1 MRDRGSVAEI
11 ICFTFLLAYLVWVPL
26 PFGSASD
33 GALTPL
39 VVPPLL
45 LASAAV
51 MIMSRRPGLQLTR
64 PGRLW
69 TAGALL
75 FTVFIALQL
84 VPLPGPLLRAISPES
99 ARLWSAA
106 DRVAAL
112 AGAGPASIH
121 ALHPISVDPAATAV
135 QLFRIAAYAGT
146 FIAAMFVARTKN
158 RRLTMVFVLA
168 LMVIFEA
175 VYAIREAVMQRYE
188 IWGWKN
194 TLIYDRATG
203 TFVNPN
209 HFAHYA
215 AIILPFG
222 VFLCAY
228 AWHTA
233 APGAPVR
240 RRLVVLFERRFVLL
254 GLGAAAIVAAAAAIL
269 VAQSRGA
276 MLATVTG
283 FAAVGAIASGRRR
296 AAARAGLI
304 ALAVIALFAGVYFVM
319 GRATDSR
326 HLGERDSTSLQGRR
340 SSVLSAFRIWT
351 DFPLFGS
358 GAGTFQNLSP
368 RAQDENGEVI
378 QNHAHNDY
386 AETLA
391 TTGAIGFL
399 LAFVPLLGGTAAL
412 VRYAFGARRSESSWR
427 RRAFYTAALTS
438 IAIAL
443 AHAMVD
449 FNFYIPANPVTLAA
463 IAGAAASVRESAAT

>member
-1 MRDRGSVAEI
+1 MRDRRSVAEI
-11 ICFTFLLAYLVWVPL
+11 ICFTFFLAYLVWVPL

-39 VVPPLL
+39 VVPPLVL
-45 LASAAV
+45 AAAAAILAS
-51 MIMSRRPGLQLTR
+51 RRASLRITR

-75 FTVFIALQL
+75 FIAFIALQL
-84 VPLPGPLLRAISPES
+84 VPLPRPLLRAISPES
-99 ARLWSAA
+99 ARLWGTA

-112 AGAGPASIH
+112 AGAGTASM
-121 ALHPISVDPAATAV
+121 HPISVDPAATAV
-135 QLFRIAAYAGT
+135 QLFRVAAYAGA
-146 FIAAMFVARTKN
+146 FVAAMYIVRTKN
-158 RRLTMVFVLA
+158 RRTALVVVLA
-168 LMVIFEA
+168 VMLIFEA
-175 VYAIREAVMQRYE
+175 VYAIREAVLQRYE

-194 TLIYDRATG
+194 TLIFDRATG

-215 AIILPFG
+215 AIILPLG

-233 APGAPVR
+233 APQGAPTR
-240 RRLVVLFERRFVLL
+240 RRLVMLIEKRFVLF
-254 GLGAAAIVAAAAAIL
+254 GLGAAAIIAGAAAML

-276 MLATVTG
+276 MLATVAG
-283 FAAVGAIASGRRR
+283 FAAVGAMASGRRH

-304 ALAVIALFAGVYFVM
+304 AFAVIAVFAGVFFVM

-326 HLGERDSTSLQGRR
+326 HLGESGSTTLQGRR

-358 GAGTFQNLSP
+358 GAGTFEALSP
-368 RAQDENGEVI
+368 QVQDENGEVL

-399 LAFVPLLGGTAAL
+399 LGFVPLVGGTAAL
-412 VRYAFGARRSESSWR
+412 ARAAFGAQRGESSWR
-427 RRAFYTAALTS
+427 RRAFYAAALTS
-438 IAIAL
+438 IAIAM
-443 AHAMVD
+443 AHALVD

-463 IAGAAASVRESAAT
+463 IAGAAASVREPATR